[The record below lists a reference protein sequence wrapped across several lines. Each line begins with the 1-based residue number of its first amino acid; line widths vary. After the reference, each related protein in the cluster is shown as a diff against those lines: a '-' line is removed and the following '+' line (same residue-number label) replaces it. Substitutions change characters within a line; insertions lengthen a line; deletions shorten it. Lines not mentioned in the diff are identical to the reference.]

1 MCLQL
6 QPRKNLFMNTVSMH
20 QRPGAADAVY
30 GLLNPIP
37 FGCFVGGLIFDIVYA
52 RTGELLWDK
61 SAAWLIAIG
70 LVFAVLPRLINL
82 FRVWGPS
89 RHTLLRSDRLDFW
102 LNLLAIVAAIVN
114 SFVHSRDAYGVVP
127 TGMLLSA
134 FTVILIAIGNILV
147 SVRPTTIGSRT
158 HA

>member
-1 MCLQL
+1 
-6 QPRKNLFMNTVSMH
+6 MNTVFVH
-20 QRPGAADAVY
+20 QRSTAADAVY

-61 SAAWLIAIG
+61 SASWLIAIG

-89 RHTLLRSDRLDFW
+89 RHTLLRAERFDFW
-102 LNLLAIVAAIVN
+102 FNLLAIVVAIFN

-134 FTVILIAIGNILV
+134 CTVILLAIGNIMI
-147 SVRPTTIGSRT
+147 SVLPAAIGSPA
-158 HA
+158 HE